1 MKRTSKAYKICMVFN
16 YLFMICLSLIIIFP
30 YLNVIAKAFNEG
42 VDTSLGGVTIFPRV
56 PTLANFKTLFENPSI
71 GSASR
76 VTIIRVF
83 SGVLVGLL
91 VQFTAAYALSRKEL
105 RYKKFFHVFLMI
117 PMYFGGGLIPQYILY
132 SNMHLLNNI
141 LVYILP
147 TAFSFYNMVI
157 IRTYMYT
164 IPDSLSEAAK
174 LDGANEF
181 TIFAK
186 IIMPLCKPIL
196 ATIVLWL
203 AVGHWNDWTTTL
215 YFVTRQDL
223 YTMQYVLMKVL
234 KEAEEISKMLQEAV
248 QSGGNVNINLD
259 NAATPEAVQAAQ
271 IVLTTIP
278 IVIVYPFL
286 QKYFIK
292 GVMLGAVKE

>member
-1 MKRTSKAYKICMVFN
+1 MKRTSTAYKIFTVFN
-16 YLFMICLSLIIIFP
+16 YLIMICLSLIIVFP

-42 VDTSLGGVTIFPRV
+42 MDTSLGGVTIFPRV
-56 PTLANFKTLFENPSI
+56 PTLDNFKTLFENPSV
-71 GSASR
+71 GVASR
-76 VTIIRVF
+76 VTIIRVIA
-83 SGVLVGLL
+83 GVFAGLL

-132 SNMHLLNNI
+132 SNMHLLNNM

-164 IPDSLSEAAK
+164 IPDSLSEAAR

-181 TIFAK
+181 RIFAT
-186 IIMPLCKPIL
+186 IILPLCKPIL
-196 ATIVLWL
+196 ATITLWL

-215 YFVTRQDL
+215 YFVTRRDL
-223 YTMQYVLMKVL
+223 YTLQYVLMRVL
-234 KEAEEISKMLQEAV
+234 KEAEEINKMLQEAI
-248 QSGGNVNINLD
+248 QSGGNININLD

-271 IVLTTIP
+271 IVLTTLP
-278 IVIVYPFL
+278 IVIIYPFL